1 MSYIVYT
8 KTPDTKKIYIYSK
21 LLLFFVFFCFLF
33 LFFVFVCFFF
43 TVSDTYQ
50 ANKVTGGTAANLSL
64 DILIQDST
72 RSVSERVGGGG
83 GSRSFLNVL

>member
-8 KTPDTKKIYIYSK
+8 KTPDTKKFYIYSK

-33 LFFVFVCFFF
+33 LFVFFF

-83 GSRSFLNVL
+83 EAGLF